1 MVYERTEAGSASNA
15 REGNEFMVMFA
26 PGAPP
31 VEGQASFDRIAA

>member
-1 MVYERTEAGSASNA
+1 MAYERTSAGIAADA

-31 VEGQASFDRIAA
+31 VADRASFDKIAT